1 MFIILLEIRNNYLGG
16 IKVATVREHNKK
28 IKLATKKKTII
39 NFKSKVHEELE
50 ELIKKLK
57 T

>member
-1 MFIILLEIRNNYLGG
+1 MATIRDHS
-16 IKVATVREHNKK
+16 KRV
-28 IKLATKKKTII
+28 KLVTKKKTII

-57 T
+57 IQRII

>member
-50 ELIKKLK
+50 ELIKN
-57 T
+57 